1 MKVDPCATLP
11 LAILA
16 ALLASATAAAAD
28 PTKLE
33 CIAANSAGQDLRR
46 GGKLRD
52 AREKLALCVS
62 TSCPGPVREDCAQR
76 LEEVDKVMPSVIFE
90 AKDGAG
96 NDLSAVRVTMD
107 GRSLA
112 DRLDGTAIPI
122 DPGPHDF
129 VLEAAGLPRAQKR
142 LVLREGDKGR
152 HERIVLGAEQPTPTQ
167 AARATTRSEPMPVLA
182 IVSGGVGLAGLVV
195 GVGAYFA
202 ATSAHS
208 GLSGCDSATG
218 TCPPSQANES
228 NLQSFHTWRGISD
241 AGYVIGAVGLVAG
254 GVLFFTM
261 PTSKESPTGA
271 GLYVGPASCGLAGAF

>member
-11 LAILA
+11 LSILA
-16 ALLASATAAAAD
+16 ALLASASAAAAD

-46 GGKLRD
+46 SGKLRD

-96 NDLSAVRVTMD
+96 NDLSAVHVTMD
-107 GRSLA
+107 GRLLA

-152 HERIVLGAEQPTPTQ
+152 HERIVLGAVQLTPTQ
-167 AARATTRSEPMPVLA
+167 ATGATRSESMPALA
-182 IVSGGVGLAGLVV
+182 IISGGVGLAGLVV
-195 GVGAYFA
+195 GVGAYLA

-218 TCPPSQANES
+218 TCPPSPANES

-261 PTSKESPTGA
+261 PRSNESAAEA
-271 GLYVGPASCGLAGAF
+271 GLYVGPASCGLVGAF